1 MLKSINSEVIAN
13 SSNIKNLKQFK
24 YDIKYGE
31 SITIPTTHLSN
42 GSHTKVDVVC
52 DVCKKDKFIEYR
64 YYIQSIKNGGYYSC
78 SQKCSKD
85 KAIKTNIE
93 RYGVDNPAK
102 SEKIKNK
109 IKKTFLDKYGVENIS
124 FLPEIV
130 ERIKNS
136 NKKTYKDNYDVI
148 KSKTEATNIERY
160 GVADVNKE
168 EWFKEKIKQSNIEKY
183 GVDSPSKLDSVK
195 EKIKKTNIERYGVGS
210 PSKLDSVK
218 EKIKKTNIERYG
230 VEYPSKLDSVKE
242 KMKKTNIERYGVE
255 NPSQCPEIY
264 EKAILSGYKI
274 KEFNGILYQG
284 SYELEFIIFCNNN
297 DIKISKPKSI
307 KYEIDGE
314 IKRYY
319 PDFFIDKYNLIVEIK
334 STYYNNLHYDKNISK
349 KMLLLI
355 VVLNI

>member
-195 EKIKKTNIERYGVGS
+195 EK
-210 PSKLDSVK
+210 
-218 EKIKKTNIERYG
+218 
-230 VEYPSKLDSVKE
+230 
-242 KMKKTNIERYGVE
+242 MKKTNIERYGVE